1 MKRSLK
7 IVLLLAAIVL
17 LQGCWDKREL
27 TDLLLITAIGIDKG
41 KNTDYELSYQIVN
54 PINVT
59 GGLQGGQGGDRPPVS
74 SYSVTGNNLTEMSRH
89 ASAKMSRETYYS
101 HTNLVVVDEKLAKE
115 EGLIKIL
122 DVLDRDTDF
131 RSTATIIISRG
142 QKAKTFIQ
150 TLTPIDKIPSN
161 KVNKTLQ
168 FTEEHLGEHM
178 KTSVQDVVKCLTS
191 KSKHPVISSFKVTGN
206 KEKGKKME
214 NVQSTSPEAIVE
226 ADGLAVIKEGKLV
239 NWLEGKTARGVLWL
253 RNKISRTY
261 LTITLNHEKDAVTF
275 DVIRQKTKIRSHLK
289 NGKPAISV
297 EVDMEGDIGETT
309 VPIHLDDPKVLS
321 DIERKLAKELKN
333 ELQHTIDVAKRN
345 KTDVLQ
351 FGDIVY
357 RNHPKVWKKVE
368 GEWSNRYFPDT
379 DVDITVNAYVR
390 RTGLRNN
397 PNILNHHEGRS

>member
-1 MKRSLK
+1 
-7 IVLLLAAIVL
+7 
-17 LQGCWDKREL
+17 
-27 TDLLLITAIGIDKG
+27 
-41 KNTDYELSYQIVN
+41 
-54 PINVT
+54 
-59 GGLQGGQGGDRPPVS
+59 
-74 SYSVTGNNLTEMSRH
+74 
-89 ASAKMSRETYYS
+89 
-101 HTNLVVVDEKLAKE
+101 EKLAKE

-131 RSTATIIISRG
+131 RTTATIIISRG
-142 QKAKTFIQ
+142 QKAKTFIR

-178 KTSVQDVVKCLTS
+178 KTSVQDVIKCLTS
-191 KSKHPVISSFKVTGN
+191 KAKHPIISSFKVTGN
-206 KEKGKKME
+206 KEKGEKME

-261 LTITLNHEKDAVTF
+261 LTIPMNHERDAVTF
-275 DVIRQKTKIRSHLK
+275 DVIRQKTKIGSHLK
-289 NGKPAISV
+289 NDKPAISV
-297 EVDMEGDIGETT
+297 DVAMEGDIGETT

-321 DIERKLAKELKN
+321 DIERKVAKELKN
-333 ELQHTIDVAKRN
+333 ELQNTIDIVKRN

-351 FGDIVY
+351 FGDVVY
-357 RNHPKVWKKVE
+357 RTHPEVWKKME